1 MLAGDQLRQIFPLL
15 QLVAVAA
22 DLVDAEVGMRAVGQA
37 DRGRRPRNLLDR
49 DAMLEIAEAGSAIF
63 LFHRDAMQAER
74 SNFGPEVARELVAAV
89 DLGGAR
95 RDLVLREGMHRLAN
109 RIRGFT
115 QVEIEH
121 SMRVGNHGPTT
132 SGELNVV

>member
-37 DRGRRPRNLLDR
+37 DRSRRPRNLLDR
-49 DAMLEIAEAGSAIF
+49 DAMLEIAKAGSAIF
-63 LFHRDAMQAER
+63 LFHRDAVQAER
-74 SNFGPEVARELVAAV
+74 TNLGPEVARKLVAAV

-95 RDLVLREGMHRLAN
+95 RDLVLRESMHRLAN

-121 SMRVGNHGPTT
+121 SMRVGIMVG
-132 SGELNVV
+132 SLRRIK